1 LIKLISWQSPEA
13 AVVQLFEEVKR
24 HKPSVIYLPSIDIWY
39 ETMGQ
44 QVIKTFNGLLRTL
57 SPTDPILVLGVMELR
72 SNQAS
77 PNQEMMRELFSRSR
91 KNYFLLD
98 RPGEVSS
105 TLDIVIFRLLTV
117 SSRRLAVNSSL
128 KQ

>member
-1 LIKLISWQSPEA
+1 
-13 AVVQLFEEVKR
+13 
-24 HKPSVIYLPSIDIWY
+24 
-39 ETMGQ
+39 MGQ

>member
-1 LIKLISWQSPEA
+1 MPFEGVLIELTFLQSPEA

-24 HKPSVIYLPSIDIWY
+24 HKPSVIYLPSIDVWY

-57 SPTDPILVLGVMELR
+57 APTDPVLVLGVMELR
-72 SNQAS
+72 SNESS

-91 KNYFLLD
+91 KNYFVLD
-98 RPGEVSS
+98 RPGEVS
-105 TLDIVIFRLLTV
+105 LVP
-117 SSRRLAVNSSL
+117 NSAFM
-128 KQ
+128 QVTNNYV